1 MEMEIF
7 MKGISAKIKRM
18 EADNTSIK
26 KEEFILDNGL
36 IINNKDKEKKLGQT
50 KQFMKVNI

>member
-7 MKGISAKIKRM
+7 MKGISVKIKRM